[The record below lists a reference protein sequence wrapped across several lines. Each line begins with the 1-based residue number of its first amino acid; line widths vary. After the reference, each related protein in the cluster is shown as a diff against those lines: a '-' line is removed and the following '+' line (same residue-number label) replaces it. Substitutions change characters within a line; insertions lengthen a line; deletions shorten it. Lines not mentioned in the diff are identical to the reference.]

1 MRAKHGVMAAIA
13 AFAATVASAASIT
26 VDRVAQRWPWN
37 NKVDIT
43 YTVDGG
49 QDVALGV
56 YARIVFTANIGGAI
70 YTIDGVHDIG
80 ANASNGTHT
89 VTWTLPSGVRAT
101 GCTMTAQLLTADN
114 PSGDDYM
121 VIDLDSNN
129 RATAVSYEGILASQS
144 ASNARYASDDTYK
157 KSKLVLRKVPAG
169 GLYRTGHANYHNKA
183 SYADSAI
190 DRTTTCAYYIGI
202 FPVTQYQYTKLCN
215 ASATDSTLPNTG
227 INWNTL
233 RASAATAAQIP
244 SVDSDTGS
252 FFQRLNYKTGLYFDL
267 PTEVMFE
274 IAMRAGSTTV
284 FYWGDDWN
292 GDKVN
297 YNSSGYEAVG
307 LRDSNDW
314 GLYNMVDNPIEV
326 LRDNQDPADLA
337 TLSDPFVP
345 STFSSANR
353 VLRGG
358 AFNSDGKAF
367 RFHASYRN
375 DGGTGATSSASAMG
389 AIGFRV
395 ACIIK

>member
-1 MRAKHGVMAAIA
+1 MQTKHGIMAAIA

-89 VTWTLPSGVRAT
+89 VTWTLPSGVKAS

-121 VIDLDSNN
+121 VVDLADG
-129 RATAVSYEGILASQS
+129 TVSYEGLLANQA
-144 ASNARYASDDTYK
+144 ASNARYTSDDTYK

-169 GLYRTGHANYHNKA
+169 GPYRTGHANYSHA
-183 SYADSAI
+183 SMPNSPI
-190 DRTTTCAYYIGI
+190 DRTTTSAYYIGI
-202 FPVTQYQYTKLCN
+202 FPVTQYQYTKLCD
-215 ASATDSTLPNTG
+215 ASVTDSTLPNTG

-244 SVDSDTGS
+244 SVDAADTGS

-284 FYWGDDWN
+284 FYWGDSWN

-297 YNSSGYEAVG
+297 YYSSGYETVG

-314 GLYNMVDNPIEV
+314 GLYNMTDNPIEV
-326 LRDNQDPADLA
+326 LRDNQDQTDLA
-337 TLSDPFVP
+337 LMSDPFAP
-345 STFSSANR
+345 STVSSGNR

-358 AFNSDGKAF
+358 AYNSSGKDF

-375 DGGTGATSSASAMG
+375 DSGTGAASSASAMG

-395 ACIIK
+395 ACIMK

>member
-1 MRAKHGVMAAIA
+1 MRAKHGIMAAIA
-13 AFAATVASAASIT
+13 ALAATVASAASIT

-49 QDVALGV
+49 QDVVLGV
-56 YARIVFTANIGGAI
+56 YARIVFTANIGGTI

-89 VTWTLPSGVRAT
+89 VTWTLPAGVRAA
-101 GCTMTAQLLTADN
+101 GCTMSAQLLTADN

-121 VIDLDSNN
+121 VIDLDSND
-129 RATAVSYEGILASQS
+129 RATAVSYEGLLASQN
-144 ASNARYASDDTYK
+144 ASNVRYNSDIYK

-169 GLYRTGHANYHNKA
+169 GPYRTGHANYHNKA
-183 SYADSAI
+183 TYADSAI
-190 DRTTTCAYYIGI
+190 DRMTTCAYYIGI

-215 ASATDSTLPNTG
+215 ASVTDSTLPNTG

-307 LRDSNDW
+307 LKDSNDW

-326 LRDNQDPADLA
+326 LRDNQDPADIA

-345 STFSSANR
+345 STFSSENR

-358 AFNSDGKAF
+358 AYNSDGKYF

-375 DGGTGATSSASAMG
+375 DGGTGAASSANAMG

-395 ACIIK
+395 SCVVK

>member
-89 VTWTLPSGVRAT
+89 VTWTLPAGVRAA
-101 GCTMTAQLLTADN
+101 GCTMSAQLLTADN

-121 VIDLDSNN
+121 VIDLDSND
-129 RATAVSYEGILASQS
+129 RATAVSYEGLLASQN
-144 ASNARYASDDTYK
+144 ASNVRYNSDIYK

-169 GLYRTGHANYHNKA
+169 GPYRTGHANYSKA
-183 SYADSAI
+183 SMPDSPI
-190 DRTTTCAYYIGI
+190 DRTTTSAYYIGI
-202 FPVTQYQYTKLCN
+202 FPVTQYQYTKLCA
-215 ASATDSTLPNTG
+215 ASVTDSALPNTG

-274 IAMRAGSTTV
+274 IAMRAGRTTV
-284 FYWGDDWN
+284 FYWGDSWN

-314 GLYNMVDNPIEV
+314 GLYNMNDNPVEI
-326 LRDNQDPADLA
+326 LRDNQSAADVA

-345 STFSSANR
+345 STVASSSR
-353 VLRGG
+353 VMRGG
-358 AFNSDGKAF
+358 AFNSNGKEF
-367 RFHASYRN
+367 RFHASYR
-375 DGGTGATSSASAMG
+375 DDSGKGASDSAGAMG

-395 ACIIK
+395 ACVMK

>member
-1 MRAKHGVMAAIA
+1 MQTKHGIMAAIA

-89 VTWTLPSGVRAT
+89 VTWTLPSGVKAS

-121 VIDLDSNN
+121 VVDLADG
-129 RATAVSYEGILASQS
+129 TVSYEGLLANQA
-144 ASNARYASDDTYK
+144 ASNARYTSDDTYK

-169 GLYRTGHANYHNKA
+169 GPYRTGHTNYSNA
-183 SYADSAI
+183 SMPNSPI
-190 DRTTTCAYYIGI
+190 DRTTTSAYYIGI
-202 FPVTQYQYTKLCN
+202 FPVTQYQYTKLCD
-215 ASATDSTLPNTG
+215 ASVTDSTLPNTG

-244 SVDSDTGS
+244 SVDAADTGS

-274 IAMRAGSTTV
+274 IAMRAGRTTV
-284 FYWGDDWN
+284 FYWGDSWN

-297 YNSSGYEAVG
+297 YNSSGWETVG
-307 LRDSNDW
+307 SRDSNDW
-314 GLYNMVDNPIEV
+314 GLYNMNDNPPEI
-326 LRDNQDPADLA
+326 LRDNQSAADLA

-345 STFSSANR
+345 STVSSDSRA
-353 VLRGG
+353 VRGG
-358 AFNSDGKAF
+358 AYNSYNKEF
-367 RFHASYRN
+367 RFHASYR
-375 DGGTGATSSASAMG
+375 DASGKGASDSAGAMG

-395 ACIIK
+395 ACIMK

>member
-1 MRAKHGVMAAIA
+1 MRTKHGIMVAIA

-80 ANASNGTHT
+80 ANASDGTHT
-89 VTWTLPSGVRAT
+89 VIWTLPDGLKAT

-129 RATAVSYEGILASQS
+129 RATAVSYEGLLASQTD
-144 ASNARYASDDTYK
+144 SNNRYNADTYK
-157 KSKLVLRKVPAG
+157 KSKLVLRKIPAG
-169 GLYRTGHANYHNKA
+169 GPYRTGHANYHNKA

-190 DRTTTCAYYIGI
+190 DRTTTCAYYVGI
-202 FPVTQYQYTKLCN
+202 FPVTQYQYTKLCGP
-215 ASATDSTLPNTG
+215 SVTDSILPNTG
-227 INWNTL
+227 VNWTTL
-233 RASAATAAQIP
+233 RASAATASQIP

-274 IAMRAGSTTV
+274 IAMRAGRTTI
-284 FYWGDDWN
+284 FYWGDDWDGN
-292 GDKVN
+292 KVHYVGN
-297 YNSSGYEAVG
+297 GYEAVG

-314 GLYNMVDNPIEV
+314 GLYNMTDNPVEV
-326 LRDNQDPADLA
+326 LRDNQNTADLA
-337 TLSDPFVP
+337 TLPDPFVP
-345 STFSSANR
+345 SAVSSNNR
-353 VLRGG
+353 VVRGG

-375 DGGTGATSSASAMG
+375 DGGISADASAGSMG
-389 AIGFRV
+389 VYGFRASCV
-395 ACIIK
+395 VK

>member
-1 MRAKHGVMAAIA
+1 M
-13 AFAATVASAASIT
+13 
-26 VDRVAQRWPWN
+26 
-37 NKVDIT
+37 
-43 YTVDGG
+43 
-49 QDVALGV
+49 ALGV
-56 YARIVFTANIGGAI
+56 YARIVFNANIDGVA

-89 VTWTLPSGVRAT
+89 VTWTLPSGVKAS

-121 VIDLDSNN
+121 VVDLADG
-129 RATAVSYEGILASQS
+129 TVSYEGLLANQA
-144 ASNARYASDDTYK
+144 ASNARYTSDDTYK

-169 GLYRTGHANYHNKA
+169 GPYRTGHANYSNA
-183 SYADSAI
+183 SMPNSPI
-190 DRTTTCAYYIGI
+190 DRTTTSAYYIGI
-202 FPVTQYQYTKLCN
+202 FPVTQYQYTKLCA
-215 ASATDSTLPNTG
+215 ASVTDSTLPNTG

-284 FYWGDDWN
+284 FYWGDSWN

-297 YNSSGYEAVG
+297 YNSSGYETVG

-314 GLYNMVDNPIEV
+314 GLYNMTDNPIEV
-326 LRDNQDPADLA
+326 LRDNQDQTDLA
-337 TLSDPFVP
+337 LMSDPFAP
-345 STFSSANR
+345 STVSSGNR

-358 AFNSDGKAF
+358 AYNSSGKDF

-375 DGGTGATSSASAMG
+375 DSGTGAASSASAMG

-395 ACIIK
+395 ACIMK